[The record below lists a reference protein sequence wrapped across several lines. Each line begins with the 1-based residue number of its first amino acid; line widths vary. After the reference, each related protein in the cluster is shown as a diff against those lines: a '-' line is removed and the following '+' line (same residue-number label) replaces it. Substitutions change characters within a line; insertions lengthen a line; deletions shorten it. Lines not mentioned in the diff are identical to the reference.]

1 MFGEL
6 QAFARELLLL
16 SLLESTDIAY
26 LYWIKILDLDH
37 LILPP
42 PGKTNPSYIG
52 LLTIVSTSA
61 FVLFIYTNPH

>member
-26 LYWIKILDLDH
+26 LYWIKILDLCYH

-42 PGKTNPSYIG
+42 QVKLIH
-52 LLTIVSTSA
+52 LI
-61 FVLFIYTNPH
+61 

>member
-42 PGKTNPSYIG
+42 QVKLIH
-52 LLTIVSTSA
+52 LI
-61 FVLFIYTNPH
+61 